1 MRSLKLIHV
10 SAISTGIVVFLGM
23 LMVIPTYIQPASPQ
37 FFLLTFSVYENVDQ
51 SWCDDLA
58 STIKKHNIQA
68 TIFFSGKIAEKF
80 PKCVKT
86 FPTNVDIGS
95 QTYHYVS
102 LSSIPDYT
110 LQLKEIQ
117 RGKQAVD
124 DAGNLN
130 SKLFKAPYGTTDDNI
145 YSLLTRSNIIADFS
159 YDDQYNKYYNG
170 QFIKFQ
176 LKSYHGANNT
186 VEFFQN
192 LPANEPIVINYDS
205 STPVN
210 YIDNFI
216 SKIKSKNTVFLDASE
231 LTGLQLTIR
240 NEIMT

>member
-1 MRSLKLIHV
+1 MKSLKLIHV
-10 SAISTGIVVFLGM
+10 SAISTGMVIFLGI
-23 LMVIPTYIQPASPQ
+23 LMVIPTYIQPTSPQ
-37 FFLLTFSVYENVDQ
+37 FFLLSFSVYEDVNQ

-80 PKCVKT
+80 PECVKT
-86 FPTNVDIGS
+86 FPTNVDVGS

-102 LSSIPDYT
+102 LSSISDYT

-124 DAGNLN
+124 NAGNLN
-130 SKLFKAPYGTTDDNI
+130 SRLFKAPYGTTDDNI

-170 QFIKFQ
+170 QFVKFQ
-176 LKSYHGANNT
+176 LKSYNGTNNS
-186 VEFFQN
+186 VEFFHN
-192 LPANEPIVINYDS
+192 LPTNEPIVINFDS

-210 YIDNFI
+210 YIENFI
-216 SKIKSKNTVFLDASE
+216 SKIKSKNTIFVDASE

-240 NEIMT
+240 NEVMA

>member
-1 MRSLKLIHV
+1 VRSLKLIHV

-192 LPANEPIVINYDS
+192 LPANEPIVINFDS

>member
-1 MRSLKLIHV
+1 MKSLKLIHV
-10 SAISTGIVVFLGM
+10 SAISTGIVIFLGM
-23 LMVIPTYIQPASPQ
+23 LMVIPSYIQPTSPQ
-37 FFLLTFSVYENVDQ
+37 FFLLSFSVYENVEQ

-58 STIKKHNIQA
+58 STLKKYNIQA

-80 PKCVKT
+80 PECIKT
-86 FPTNVDIGS
+86 FPNNVDIGS
-95 QTYHYVS
+95 QMYHYVS
-102 LSSIPDYT
+102 LTTIPDYT

-124 DAGNLN
+124 NAGNLN
-130 SKLFKAPYGTTDDNI
+130 SRLFKAPYGTTDENI
-145 YSLLTRSNIIADFS
+145 YSLLTRSNILVDFS
-159 YDDQYNKYYNG
+159 YNDQYNKYYNG

-176 LKSYHGANNT
+176 LKSYNGTNNS
-186 VEFFQN
+186 VEFFRN
-192 LPANEPIVINYDS
+192 LPTNEPIVINFDS

-216 SKIKSKNTVFLDASE
+216 SKIKSKNTIFLDASE

-240 NEIMT
+240 NEGMT